1 MTGEAGGG
9 SDEPAPSV
17 AGGELTEF
25 PVSKAEKKL
34 ILRLRSLARGIYQ
47 LVLRKTKDGLFLTV
61 LTRGKEERLSRK
73 TQ

>member
-1 MTGEAGGG
+1 M
-9 SDEPAPSV
+9 
-17 AGGELTEF
+17 TEF